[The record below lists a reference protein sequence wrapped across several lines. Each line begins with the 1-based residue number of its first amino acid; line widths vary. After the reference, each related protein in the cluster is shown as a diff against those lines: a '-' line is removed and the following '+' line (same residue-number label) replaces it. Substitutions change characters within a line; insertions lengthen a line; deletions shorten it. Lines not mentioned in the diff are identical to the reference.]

1 MKFLLLSVM
10 LAGQPMYDTETA
22 CNKAA
27 TVINDSYPE
36 QTSVCIPAPTV
47 YFEQLEQENTF
58 NNFYDLIVKLQNLPP
73 KEVDNLEER

>member
-10 LAGQPMYDTETA
+10 LAGQPLYDTEAT
-22 CNKAA
+22 CMKAA

-36 QTSVCIPAPTV
+36 STAVCIPAPTV

-58 NNFYDLIVKLQNLPP
+58 NNFYDLIIKLRNLPP
-73 KEVDNLEER
+73 KEVDILEE

>member
-10 LAGQPMYDTETA
+10 LAGQPVYDTETK

-47 YFEQLEQENTF
+47 YFEQLEQDAVL
-58 NNFYDLIVKLQNLPP
+58 NNFYDLIIKLRNLPP
-73 KEVDNLEER
+73 KEVDILEE